1 MFADMTDSR
10 DDEMRKGARKTR
22 KQSLGNVGE
31 RWRKNESEV
40 EEQKRRMKQQQM
52 SRAMLFLH

>member
-1 MFADMTDSR
+1 MRRKKA
-10 DDEMRKGARKTR
+10 RKGARKTR

-40 EEQKRRMKQQQM
+40 EEQKRKDETS
-52 SRAMLFLH
+52 SR